1 MGLVVHGKM
10 ADDNTVELL
19 VTVGERTRELD
30 FSKEDFSY
38 EKLLEAIKEEFG
50 DVLQPD
56 NEITHL
62 EIWREKWNKFV
73 ELKPA
78 KVTRDVTDG
87 CELRVVFSLQETVS
101 LCSCTSFT

>member
-1 MGLVVHGKM
+1 MQM

-30 FSKEDFSY
+30 FSKEDSSY

-56 NEITHL
+56 NKISHL
-62 EIWREKWNKFV
+62 EIWREKWNKFI

-78 KVTRDVTDG
+78 KVARDVVDG
-87 CELRVVFSLQETVS
+87 CQLKLVLSQQEAVS
-101 LCSCTSFT
+101 RCSCR

>member
-1 MGLVVHGKM
+1 MVVRGKM

-30 FSKEDFSY
+30 FSKEESSY
-38 EKLLEAIKEEFG
+38 EKLLEVIKEEFG

-56 NEITHL
+56 KEISHL

-78 KVTRDVTDG
+78 KVARDVTGD
-87 CELRVVFSLQETVS
+87 CQLRVVFSSQETVS
-101 LCSCTSFT
+101 LCNCTSYT